1 MIERKVSE
9 LQKEY
14 RNFFLEKLSKF
25 GVKSPADLSKE
36 KKSDFFT
43 SIKQDWA
50 KIELAKLKK
59 EEVIQNENGYIKI
72 LDYSKLK
79 LYINN

>member
-1 MIERKVSE
+1 MKIAQILNITPETFSRK
-9 LQKEY
+9 
-14 RNFFLEKLSKF
+14 
-25 GVKSPADLSKE
+25 
-36 KKSDFFT
+36 
-43 SIKQDWA
+43 
-50 KIELAKLKK
+50 LAKLKK